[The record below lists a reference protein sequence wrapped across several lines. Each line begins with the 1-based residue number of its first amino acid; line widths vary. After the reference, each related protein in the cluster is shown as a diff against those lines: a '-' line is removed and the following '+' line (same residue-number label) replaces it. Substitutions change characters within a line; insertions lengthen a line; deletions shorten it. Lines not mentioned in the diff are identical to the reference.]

1 MKTRVWFPVGI
12 KFMTRIT
19 AAIFNLIR
27 GQLSG
32 YFSLRGKKKQKQKNL
47 LLENHYMRILRK
59 SEETEVAL

>member
-19 AAIFNLIR
+19 GAIFNLIR

-32 YFSLRGKKKQKQKNL
+32 YFSLRGEKKTKTKKPS
-47 LLENHYMRILRK
+47 LRK
-59 SEETEVAL
+59 PLHENS